1 MGGDSFAPVAPA
13 DVMPDP
19 EDGVEQDEPNP
30 KTELE
35 PIESDTDE
43 EKKEEEKKEDE

>member
-1 MGGDSFAPVAPA
+1 MPVSPE
-13 DVMPDP
+13 DIMLDP

-35 PIESDTDE
+35 PLESDTDE
-43 EKKEEEKKEDE
+43 EKKEDDEKKDDE